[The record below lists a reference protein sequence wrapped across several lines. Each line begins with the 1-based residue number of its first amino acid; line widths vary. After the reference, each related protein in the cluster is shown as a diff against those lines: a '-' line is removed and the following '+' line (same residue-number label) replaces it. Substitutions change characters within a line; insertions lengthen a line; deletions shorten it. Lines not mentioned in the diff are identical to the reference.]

1 MSSNVRS
8 TDRKTLDSAVFISD
22 TNKGKTEFS
31 SSVLTGMPLTRLEFG

>member
-8 TDRKTLDSAVFISD
+8 TDRKTLDSAVTLD